1 MGRQPSARLPVTQP
15 KPAPPTVSVLESAP
29 MAMPHLPT
37 PAAILFDLD
46 GTLLDTASD
55 IALALRRAMA
65 DQGLAAPQV
74 EAVRT
79 MIGKGS
85 PVLVERACAAIGV
98 AADEQQRAALLAGF
112 FDHYGRLEASGESS
126 AQPYVGTREGLVALR
141 AQGVPMAVVTNKF
154 HRFAVALLKHLDLMP
169 YFRVVVGGDT
179 CERRKPDPQ
188 PLQWACRQLDIEPGR
203 ALMVGDSINDV
214 QAARAAGMPVVCVPY
229 GYNEGLD
236 ARTLPCDAFVETLA
250 GLPGLL
256 GLPA

>member
-1 MGRQPSARLPVTQP
+1 M
-15 KPAPPTVSVLESAP
+15 PPTLNARP
-29 MAMPHLPT
+29 

-55 IALALRRAMA
+55 IALALSRAMA
-65 DQGLAAPQV
+65 DQGLAAPSV

-85 PVLVERACAAIGV
+85 PVLMERACAAVGV
-98 AADEQQRAALLAGF
+98 AADEPLLATLLDGF

-126 AQPYVGTREGLVALR
+126 ALPYDGVREGLASLQAR
-141 AQGVPMAVVTNKF
+141 GMPMAVVTNKF
-154 HRFAVALLKHLDLMP
+154 HRFAVPLLTHLDLMP
-169 YFRVVVGGDT
+169 HFRLVVGGDT

-188 PLQWACRQLDIEPGR
+188 PLLWACSQLGVEPGQ

-229 GYNEGLD
+229 GYNEGRD
-236 ARTLPCDAFVETLA
+236 PRSLPCDAFIDSFEA
-250 GLPGLL
+250 LPGLL
-256 GLPA
+256 GF